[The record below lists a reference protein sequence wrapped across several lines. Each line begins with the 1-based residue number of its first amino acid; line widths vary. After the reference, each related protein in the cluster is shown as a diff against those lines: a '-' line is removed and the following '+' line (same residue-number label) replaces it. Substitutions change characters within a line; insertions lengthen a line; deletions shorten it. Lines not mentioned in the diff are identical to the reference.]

1 VAVRRDRPSHK
12 TLLTDVAWAFQVLAA
27 AQFFLTGLDKI
38 SDAPVM
44 VQLFATVGFGQWFRY
59 FTGTLEI
66 VGSVLILMPRL
77 AVLGAAV
84 LVMVLMGALTAHMTI
99 LPFSPAKVI
108 VLLLMT
114 AFVFFVRRRELFAAN
129 S

>member
-12 TLLTDVAWAFQVLAA
+12 LLFTDAAWAFLVRAA

-44 VQLFATVGFGQWFRY
+44 VQLFATVGLGQWFRY
-59 FTGTLEI
+59 FTGTIEI
-66 VGSVLILMPRL
+66 VGAVLLLMPRQ
-77 AVLGAAV
+77 AVVGAAL
-84 LVMVLMGALTAHMTI
+84 LVVAMMGALVAHMTI

-108 VLLLMT
+108 VLLFMT
-114 AFVFFVRRRELFAAN
+114 AFVFWVRRLELKQSA